1 MIRYRTLAQTIKPK
15 PANELFTQHIKLL
28 IIMTK
33 AFLKGNPLGD
43 FRKAAIINTAR
54 FVFAHARSRYN
65 RSLAAH
71 HAGAPARYPHGHHH
85 LDPIFLQRA
94 QLLAVMAN
102 GFANGKA
109 SGQHRKHAMSENVQL
124 ISRYLTTSESLADSK
139 IQKVA

>member
-1 MIRYRTLAQTIKPK
+1 MIRYRALTQTMKPK
-15 PANELFTQHIKLL
+15 PAKELFTQHIKLL

-54 FVFAHARSRYN
+54 FVFAQARSRSN

-71 HAGAPARYPHGHHH
+71 HAGPSSRYPRGHHH
-85 LDPIFLQRA
+85 FDPIFLQRA

-109 SGQHRKHAMSENVQL
+109 SGQHRKRAMSENIQL
-124 ISRYLTTSESLADSK
+124 ISRHLTTSESLTDTK